1 MSKKVLILG
10 EASEITELFRCA
22 DWSCEFPDL
31 PAHHVPTANDAL
43 PLLTGRSADCVILAA
58 HQLSPETTDTLEW
71 VQSVDA
77 DIPVVVVSRHASPA
91 EAVRLVRCGAWNCF
105 GPGDPHSLFRSSVE
119 NAVEERR
126 MRRRDESRQ
135 PGTRELWRDTLVG
148 DSLPMEAVA
157 DTVRLV
163 GPRRCTVLIT
173 GETGTGKE
181 MAARAIHAASPRAH
195 QNLVAVNCSALPENL
210 LEAELF
216 GHTRG
221 AFTGATAPRV
231 GRFEQAHKGT
241 LFLDEIG
248 DMPLDLQA
256 KLLRVLQERE
266 FQRLG
271 SSETVRIDVRVIA
284 ATNVGLQE
292 KVRQG
297 KFREDLYYRLNVVP
311 LRMPP
316 LRNRVSDVPALVAH
330 FVKKVCLN
338 EDIPVKRVAPEA
350 LEQLCA
356 AQWPGNVRQLENT
369 IEMAVAIS
377 GLRDVL
383 YPRDFGLAG
392 PRLTTVATT
401 TSLSLPLEL
410 PENMGFE
417 AAVNRF
423 QVTMLESAL
432 QAAGGN
438 KTVAAERLGLKRT
451 TLIMKMRTLQQSGLL
466 TKAG

>member
-1 MSKKVLILG
+1 
-10 EASEITELFRCA
+10 
-22 DWSCEFPDL
+22 
-31 PAHHVPTANDAL
+31 
-43 PLLTGRSADCVILAA
+43 
-58 HQLSPETTDTLEW
+58 
-71 VQSVDA
+71 
-77 DIPVVVVSRHASPA
+77 
-91 EAVRLVRCGAWNCF
+91 
-105 GPGDPHSLFRSSVE
+105 
-119 NAVEERR
+119 
-126 MRRRDESRQ
+126 
-135 PGTRELWRDTLVG
+135 
-148 DSLPMEAVA
+148 
-157 DTVRLV
+157 
-163 GPRRCTVLIT
+163 
-173 GETGTGKE
+173 TGTGKE